1 MEETQIMEQYQAD
14 EDFFPTLGIEILE
27 GRNFSREF
35 GTDRDQAVII
45 NQTAARRFG
54 WDDPIGKTIRI
65 PGDIDTEQK
74 MVWQTRT
81 VVGVVKDF
89 HLASLHKVIAPQIVY
104 AAPGSDLT
112 LRISPRDISGTLDL
126 LGEKWDAVDPGRP
139 LDYFFLEDAFDA
151 QYRAEERLSEILSS
165 FTLVAILIACLGL
178 FGMASFT
185 AERRTKEIG
194 IRKVLGASTAGV
206 AALLSTKFLKLVVI
220 ANLAAWPLAYFSM
233 NLWLENF
240 AYRTGMPLWIF
251 LLTGAA
257 ALAIALLTVSTQSLR
272 AALSDPVRAIKY
284 E

>member
-1 MEETQIMEQYQAD
+1 
-14 EDFFPTLGIEILE
+14 
-27 GRNFSREF
+27 
-35 GTDRDQAVII
+35 
-45 NQTAARRFG
+45 
-54 WDDPIGKTIRI
+54 
-65 PGDIDTEQK
+65 
-74 MVWQTRT
+74 
-81 VVGVVKDF
+81 VVGVMEDY

-104 AAPGSDLT
+104 AAPGRDLT
-112 LRISPRDISGTLDL
+112 LRIRSENISATLDL
-126 LGEKWDAVDPGRP
+126 LREKWEEVDPGQP
-139 LDYFFLEDAFDA
+139 LDYVFLEDAFDG
-151 QYRAEERLSEILSS
+151 QYRAEERLSEIISS
-165 FTLVAILIACLGL
+165 FTLVAISIACLGL

-194 IRKVLGASTAGV
+194 IRKVLGASAAGV
-206 AALLSTKFLKLVVI
+206 VALLSTNFLKLVVI

-257 ALAIALLTVSTQSLR
+257 ALAIALLTVSTQALR